1 MKKFLLASSFAFAFA
16 LAASGSAFAA
26 DMSPPA
32 PMYKAPPPP
41 VPVAN
46 WTGCYLDAG
55 GGYGM
60 WNQDESASD
69 FGLTSGTYTTGGR
82 GWLGRFGGG
91 CDYQFPVSGLG
102 SFVIGAFGDYDFMG
116 LSSTV
121 QTVNFT
127 AAGGAAP
134 AAASQ
139 ENERAAWYAGARLG
153 YLITPS
159 VMGFVSGGW
168 TQTRFDQRNFFDLV
182 TGASFG
188 QSVPATTFNGWF
200 VGGGYEYALNFGW
213 MPIQGLFWKTEYR
226 FAEYNTAD
234 LPIFTTTTGVPSGG
248 VLHDQKFVQTV
259 TSSLVWR
266 FNWNWP
272 VAARY

>member
-1 MKKFLLASSFAFAFA
+1 MKKFLLASSFALA
-16 LAASGSAFAA
+16 LASGSAFAA

-32 PMYKAPPPP
+32 PMYKAPLPP

-60 WNQDESASD
+60 WNQDHFFEDAA
-69 FGLTSGTYTTGGR
+69 GGTTVQTTDGGR

-102 SFVIGAFGDYDFMG
+102 NFVIGAFGDYDVMG
-116 LSSTV
+116 LDGTV
-121 QTVNFT
+121 SFNTVL
-127 AAGGAAP
+127 AHPGGAFAP
-134 AAASQ
+134 LAAN
-139 ENERAAWYAGARLG
+139 ENEQAAWYAGARLG

-168 TQTRFDQRNFFDLV
+168 TQTRFGSLSEFFTD
-182 TGASFG
+182 TGTPAGFGFASH
-188 QSVPATTFNGWF
+188 TYNGWF
-200 VGGGYEYALNFGW
+200 LGGGYEYALNFAW
-213 MPIQGLFWKTEYR
+213 LPINGLFWKTEYR
-226 FAEYNTAD
+226 FAQYQSDNLAELN
-234 LPIFTTTTGVPSGG
+234 LTTGLPDGSI
-248 VLHDQKFVQTV
+248 LHSQKEVQTV